1 MRFGILS
8 FADADGIAP
17 QVLGPA
23 LEERGFDSLFV
34 PEHSHIPVSRETPY
48 NLGGELP
55 DCYYRTVDQF
65 VVLAAAAVTTTDL
78 LLGTGITLL
87 VQRDTIQTAKQVASL
102 DALSGGRVI
111 FGVGAGWNIEE
122 MRNHGTDPRTRGK
135 RLNEQ
140 LAALKLIWTQ
150 DKAEFH
156 GQFVDFDPIFS
167 WPKPTRDPHPPI
179 YIGGADSA
187 ATLRR
192 VAELGDGWMPV
203 AVSDPKKIG
212 PQLERFREL
221 APDRALMINLIDW
234 TDRKVLDGYAE
245 GGAERGLLFVPW
257 HKEHEMLRLLDS
269 LVPMVEEY
277 R

>member
-1 MRFGILS
+1 MRFGILA

-17 QVLGPA
+17 QVLGRA

-55 DCYYRTVDQF
+55 DSYYRTVDQF
-65 VVLAAAAVTTTDL
+65 VVLTAAAVTTTDL

-102 DALSGGRVI
+102 DALCGGRLI
-111 FGVGAGWNIEE
+111 FGVGVGWNIEE

-135 RLNEQ
+135 RLDEQ
-140 LAALKLIWTQ
+140 LEALKLIWTQ
-150 DKAEFH
+150 DKAEYH

-167 WPKPTRDPHPPI
+167 WPKPARDPHPPI

-192 VAELGDGWMPV
+192 VSRLGDGWMPV
-203 AVSDPKKIG
+203 AVSDPKDIG
-212 PQLERFREL
+212 PQLDRFREL
-221 APDRALMINLIDW
+221 APDRALMINLLDW

-245 GGAERGLLFVPW
+245 GGAEHALLFVPW
-257 HKEHEMLRLLDS
+257 QKEDEMLHLLDS

>member
-55 DCYYRTVDQF
+55 DSYYRTVDQF

-102 DALSGGRVI
+102 DALCGGRVI

-135 RLNEQ
+135 RLDEQ

-150 DKAEFH
+150 DKAEYH

-167 WPKPTRDPHPPI
+167 WPKPARDPHPPI

-192 VAELGDGWMPV
+192 VATLGDGWMPV
-203 AVSDPKKIG
+203 AASDPKKIG
-212 PQLERFREL
+212 PQLDRFREL

-234 TDRKVLDGYAE
+234 SDRKVLDGYAE

-257 HKEHEMLRLLDS
+257 RKEDEMLRLLDS
-269 LVPMVEEY
+269 LAPMVEEY

>member
-1 MRFGILS
+1 VRFGILS

-48 NLGGELP
+48 NMGGELP
-55 DCYYRTVDQF
+55 DSYYRTVDQF
-65 VVLAAAAVTTTDL
+65 VVLTAAAVTTTDL

-102 DALSGGRVI
+102 DALCGGRVI

-135 RLNEQ
+135 RLDEQ

-150 DKAEFH
+150 DKAEYH

-167 WPKPTRDPHPPI
+167 WPKPTHQPHTPI
-179 YIGGADSA
+179 YIGGSDSA

-192 VAELGDGWMPV
+192 VARFGDGWMPI
-203 AVSDPKKIG
+203 AGPDPKTIG

-221 APDRALMINLIDW
+221 APDRALTINLLDW

-245 GGAERGLLFVPW
+245 GGAERALLFVLW
-257 HKEHEMLRLLDS
+257 HKEDEMLRLLDS